1 MPITFLMLRL
11 LVPRLPLYW
20 IIIVMAGVMIFGG
33 PYFYALNKIIW
44 ANIFIGY
51 KKPEVRP

>member
-1 MPITFLMLRL
+1 MLRL